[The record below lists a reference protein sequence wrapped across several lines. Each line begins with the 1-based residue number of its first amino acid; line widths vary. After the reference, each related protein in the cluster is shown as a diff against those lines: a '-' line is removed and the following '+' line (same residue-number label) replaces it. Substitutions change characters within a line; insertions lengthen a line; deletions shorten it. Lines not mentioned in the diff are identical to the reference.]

1 MHGDSNESDICE
13 NKRVSVE
20 WTIGNSSRAT
30 LTLTP
35 KYPENHKVDHL
46 VVISLKNQK
55 LVPFTSIYY
64 IGDIFAMFPYNNVY
78 SYSEG
83 KYTNTGTVYSISL
96 LVWRTLTYKHHR
108 N

>member
-35 KYPENHKVDHL
+35 KCPESGPFYVHKVDHL

-83 KYTNTGTVYSISL
+83 RYTNTGTVYSIS
-96 LVWRTLTYKHHR
+96 
-108 N
+108 